1 MFLELSQIKK
11 HLNIDTDYIDDDEY
25 LLFLYDVAVDA
36 IQEHID
42 TTFEETK
49 QKKGEIPNAL
59 LHAILLFIGNMYD
72 NRESVSFTSV
82 HEVPNS
88 LNYILNMYRDYSNS
102 NI

>member
-25 LLFLYDVAVDA
+25 LLFLYDVAVDT
-36 IQEHID
+36 IQKHID
-42 TTFEETK
+42 TTFEEIK
-49 QKKGEIPNAL
+49 QKKGDIPKAL

>member
-36 IQEHID
+36 IQKHID
-42 TTFEETK
+42 TTFEEIK
-49 QKKGEIPNAL
+49 QKKGEIQKAL

>member
-36 IQEHID
+36 IQKHID
-42 TTFEETK
+42 TTFEEIK
-49 QKKGEIPNAL
+49 HKKGEIPKAL

>member
-36 IQEHID
+36 IQKHID
-42 TTFEETK
+42 TTFEERK
-49 QKKGEIPNAL
+49 QKKGEIPKAL

>member
-11 HLNIDTDYIDDDEY
+11 HLNIDADYIDDDEY

-36 IQEHID
+36 IQKHID
-42 TTFEETK
+42 TTFEEIM
-49 QKKGEIPNAL
+49 QKKGEIPKAL

>member
-36 IQEHID
+36 IQKHID
-42 TTFEETK
+42 TTFEEIK
-49 QKKGEIPNAL
+49 QKKGEITKAL